1 MFKYL
6 KIGEGITLD
15 TVLLVSGGLAG
26 FFFGGWHQTLTILLV
41 IQGLDVFTGILVG
54 IKDKRVSSTL
64 MRKGL
69 VKKVGIWILIVFTH
83 MIDLLLFQGQMV
95 TQSAVLFAFI
105 AQEGLSLAENLG
117 NIGVIVPPNV
127 TQYLAQVKNK
137 GESDN
142 SNKG

>member
-6 KIGEGITLD
+6 KIGEVITLE
-15 TVLLVSGGLAG
+15 TALLISGGLAG
-26 FFFGGWHQTLTILLV
+26 FFFGGWSQMLTILLV
-41 IQGLDVFTGILVG
+41 IQGLDVFTGVLVG

-83 MIDLLLFQGQMV
+83 MLDLLLFQGQMV
-95 TQSAVLFAFI
+95 AQSAVLFAFI

-117 NIGVIVPPNV
+117 NIGVIVPPSV
-127 TQYLAQVKNK
+127 TQYLTQVKNK
-137 GESDN
+137 SESD
-142 SNKG
+142 STDKQ